1 MAKKIIK
8 NEEISNRVTLPQKE
22 SVLNILKRR
31 LEVAENRIT
40 ELAYLLEY
48 DFETLDDESRTKLL
62 EEKLNEQIR
71 LRQQRIEDEKRRKE
85 EEEQKRIE
93 EAAQKMLE
101 AKLKEEEQKRKINE
115 AAAELLK
122 RTQQEKEEAEKR
134 QQEIEENER
143 LLKLQKEREELAAK
157 AAAAEIE
164 HLEAKT
170 AFEEK
175 VKEEDQKIK
184 EAKQKAAE
192 NPDVNPYEKGSIE
205 HIVWKRKQ
213 QAKKKR

>member
-8 NEEISNRVTLPQKE
+8 NEEISNKVTLPQKE

-122 RTQQEKEEAEKR
+122 RTHNTISKFSNYNYELIFVNDASTDNSLK
-134 QQEIEENER
+134 
-143 LLKLQKEREELAAK
+143 LLKENQTKYPIKIINIHSFSLLN
-157 AAAAEIE
+157 
-164 HLEAKT
+164 
-170 AFEEK
+170 FFF
-175 VKEEDQKIK
+175 KIK
-184 EAKQKAAE
+184 
-192 NPDVNPYEKGSIE
+192 
-205 HIVWKRKQ
+205 
-213 QAKKKR
+213 